1 MRAKNISNQG
11 FFSFGGGTIDL
22 PALYSILILQFIGLA
37 ILFSASTVTS
47 LREFN
52 DPYFLLKKQ
61 SLWALISFIAF
72 FIFLNLS
79 YENLKRFS
87 LLSIIFSIFLL
98 ILVFVPGLGRS
109 VDTHYGRNFSRWVN
123 LGFIQFQPSEFAKI
137 SIILYVSHILVKY
150 RSGEENTLKFF
161 VPPAVLIGVVI
172 ILIFLEPAYSTSV
185 EIILLIGIL
194 FFLDGFP
201 IGKLFIF
208 IMAITPLLLMLV
220 VFVGYRKKRIDVWL
234 NPYNYRF
241 DEGHQSVS
249 SFRSFME
256 GGIFGN
262 PLSTGYSHRYLT
274 YSHTDFVLATFVED
288 YGFIGFILLSG
299 LFFFLLFRFTI
310 LLKKVTD
317 PFGFLLG
324 AGLLSVLS
332 VQIIVNMYVVTGIF
346 PITGISLP
354 FLSYGGSSLL
364 TVLISLGILLN
375 ITRTENLSDS

>member
-1 MRAKNISNQG
+1 MNSKRLNSRK
-11 FFSFGGGTIDL
+11 FSTIEKSSIDQI
-22 PALYSILILQFIGLA
+22 ALYCILILQFIGLA

-47 LREFN
+47 QREFN
-52 DPYFLLKKQ
+52 DPYYLLKKQ

-72 FIFLNLS
+72 TLFINFS
-79 YENLKRFS
+79 YENLKKIS
-87 LLSIIFSIFLL
+87 LFSILFSILLL
-98 ILVFVPGLGRS
+98 ILVFIPGLGRS
-109 VDTHYGRNFSRWVN
+109 VDTHYGRNFNRWVN

-137 SIILYVSHILVKY
+137 AVVLYVSHILYKFRQDDSKNLKY
-150 RSGEENTLKFF
+150 F
-161 VPPAVLIGVVI
+161 VPPAVLVGIVVA
-172 ILIFLEPAYSTSV
+172 LIFFEPAYSSSV
-185 EIILLIGIL
+185 EIILLVGLL

-201 IGKLFIF
+201 IGKLFLSI
-208 IMAITPLLLMLV
+208 IAITPILLVLV
-220 VFVGYRKKRIDVWL
+220 VSVGYRKKRIDVWL
-234 NPYNYRF
+234 NPYDYRF

-249 SFRSFME
+249 SFKSFME
-256 GGIFGN
+256 GGFFGN

-299 LFFFLLFRFTI
+299 LFFFLLFRFTQ

-324 AGLLSVLS
+324 AGLLSVIS
-332 VQIIVNMYVVTGIF
+332 IQIIVNMYVVTGIF

-364 TVLISLGILLN
+364 TIMISLGILLN
-375 ITRTENLSDS
+375 ITKSENRN

>member
-1 MRAKNISNQG
+1 
-11 FFSFGGGTIDL
+11 
-22 PALYSILILQFIGLA
+22 
-37 ILFSASTVTS
+37 
-47 LREFN
+47 
-52 DPYFLLKKQ
+52 
-61 SLWALISFIAF
+61 
-72 FIFLNLS
+72 
-79 YENLKRFS
+79 
-87 LLSIIFSIFLL
+87 
-98 ILVFVPGLGRS
+98 
-109 VDTHYGRNFSRWVN
+109 
-123 LGFIQFQPSEFAKI
+123 
-137 SIILYVSHILVKY
+137 
-150 RSGEENTLKFF
+150 
-161 VPPAVLIGVVI
+161 
-172 ILIFLEPAYSTSV
+172 
-185 EIILLIGIL
+185 
-194 FFLDGFP
+194 
-201 IGKLFIF
+201 
-208 IMAITPLLLMLV
+208 
-220 VFVGYRKKRIDVWL
+220 
-234 NPYNYRF
+234 
-241 DEGHQSVS
+241 
-249 SFRSFME
+249 ME

>member
-1 MRAKNISNQG
+1 
-11 FFSFGGGTIDL
+11 
-22 PALYSILILQFIGLA
+22 
-37 ILFSASTVTS
+37 
-47 LREFN
+47 
-52 DPYFLLKKQ
+52 
-61 SLWALISFIAF
+61 
-72 FIFLNLS
+72 
-79 YENLKRFS
+79 
-87 LLSIIFSIFLL
+87 
-98 ILVFVPGLGRS
+98 
-109 VDTHYGRNFSRWVN
+109 
-123 LGFIQFQPSEFAKI
+123 
-137 SIILYVSHILVKY
+137 
-150 RSGEENTLKFF
+150 
-161 VPPAVLIGVVI
+161 
-172 ILIFLEPAYSTSV
+172 
-185 EIILLIGIL
+185 
-194 FFLDGFP
+194 
-201 IGKLFIF
+201 
-208 IMAITPLLLMLV
+208 
-220 VFVGYRKKRIDVWL
+220 
-234 NPYNYRF
+234 
-241 DEGHQSVS
+241 
-249 SFRSFME
+249 ME

-375 ITRTENLSDS
+375 ITRTENLS